1 MINKRLEDLREVMRR
16 EHLAACIFPSTDPH
30 QSEYISDHWK
40 FRDWLSGFTGSNGTA
55 VVTMDKAGL
64 WTDSR
69 YFLQAEQQLADSGF
83 VLMRENGDTPDL
95 TREDWLVQN
104 LGDEAVIGIDGRL
117 FSAVEASRL
126 ERFCGENGFMMASDF
141 APADRIW
148 TDRPARPMGEA
159 YVHDEALAG
168 ETVDHKLQ
176 RLIAS
181 LELNGADAMLISALD
196 EIAWL
201 FNMRGSD
208 VDFTPVAI
216 AHAYVSEKDTSL
228 FIDEKKTTGGAN
240 GAVIGVSDIERSLP
254 FYTKLLEYDKVVF
267 DQTGVF
273 EDLQAIEGGKGT
285 LRRVI
290 LERSKP
296 IEGPLS
302 RIMGTSH
309 LELIQSVDAPGKKLY
324 EGRYW
329 GDPGYIH
336 LCFDVRHM
344 DAVKEQTEAM
354 GHPFVCDS
362 GADFGMGD
370 ANGHFTY
377 VEDPD
382 GTLIEF
388 VETFKIPIAK
398 KFGLYLNLA
407 NKDDRKPLGILKLL
421 RFAKVKRESIK

>member
-1 MINKRLEDLREVMRR
+1 MLL
-16 EHLAACIFPSTDPH
+16 P
-30 QSEYISDHWK
+30 ISYGNL
-40 FRDWLSGFTGSNGTA
+40 F
-55 VVTMDKAGL
+55 
-64 WTDSR
+64 
-69 YFLQAEQQLADSGF
+69 QIEQD
-83 VLMRENGDTPDL
+83 D
-95 TREDWLVQN
+95 
-104 LGDEAVIGIDGRL
+104 
-117 FSAVEASRL
+117 
-126 ERFCGENGFMMASDF
+126 
-141 APADRIW
+141 
-148 TDRPARPMGEA
+148 
-159 YVHDEALAG
+159 YV
-168 ETVDHKLQ
+168 
-176 RLIAS
+176 
-181 LELNGADAMLISALD
+181 
-196 EIAWL
+196 
-201 FNMRGSD
+201 
-208 VDFTPVAI
+208 
-216 AHAYVSEKDTSL
+216 

-240 GAVIGVSDIERSLP
+240 GAVIGVSDIDRSLP
-254 FYTKLLEYDKVVF
+254 FYTQLLEYDKVVF

-273 EDLQAIEGGKGT
+273 EDLEAIEGGKGK

-309 LELIQSVDAPGKKLY
+309 LELIQSVDGLGKKLY
-324 EGRYW
+324 ESRYW

-336 LCFDVRHM
+336 LCFDVRNM
-344 DAVKEQTEAM
+344 EAVKAQTEAM

-382 GTLIEF
+382 GTLIVF

-407 NKDDRKPLGILKLL
+407 NEDDHKPLGILKLL

>member
-1 MINKRLEDLREVMRR
+1 MADKDPPAPKHKGSTLPHRRLRVKPAMTAWLGSVLRQKQPTMKEKIICGIQQVGIGVNDFVEAWKWYYDNFGFEIKIVDDEGVAERMLPYTGGKPQPRRSGIAVNIRGGGGFEIWQPKGRELNYLKEPVKLGDMGILIAKVKTPNIETAYNTFINKGLDVISPVMTSPAGQKEFFMKDPYGNLFQLEQD
-16 EHLAACIFPSTDPH
+16 D
-30 QSEYISDHWK
+30 
-40 FRDWLSGFTGSNGTA
+40 
-55 VVTMDKAGL
+55 
-64 WTDSR
+64 
-69 YFLQAEQQLADSGF
+69 
-83 VLMRENGDTPDL
+83 
-95 TREDWLVQN
+95 
-104 LGDEAVIGIDGRL
+104 
-117 FSAVEASRL
+117 
-126 ERFCGENGFMMASDF
+126 
-141 APADRIW
+141 
-148 TDRPARPMGEA
+148 
-159 YVHDEALAG
+159 YV
-168 ETVDHKLQ
+168 
-176 RLIAS
+176 
-181 LELNGADAMLISALD
+181 
-196 EIAWL
+196 
-201 FNMRGSD
+201 
-208 VDFTPVAI
+208 
-216 AHAYVSEKDTSL
+216 

-254 FYTKLLEYDKVVF
+254 FYTQLLEYDKVVF

-273 EDLQAIEGGKGT
+273 EDLEAIEGGKGT

-388 VETFKIPIAK
+388 VETYKIPIAK
-398 KFGLYLNLA
+398 KFGLFLNLA